1 MKRNLFNILI
11 IGCLVAM
18 TACGKIDEVS
28 QKMIDD
34 IDSLSNVTIDDEAK
48 VQKLFDIYNTLTDKQ
63 KEQVTNY
70 TILLEAKD
78 TIDEL
83 ISIKEA

>member
-48 VQKLFDIYNTLTDKQ
+48 VQKLFDIYNT
-63 KEQVTNY
+63 
-70 TILLEAKD
+70 
-78 TIDEL
+78 
-83 ISIKEA
+83 